1 MTLIAD
7 KLKDL
12 AGKFKRTSGIDEKKV
27 ENMKKVAEA
36 AKQAGREAKGSK
48 E

>member
-1 MTLIAD
+1 MSAIQD

-12 AGKFKRTSGIDEKKV
+12 ALKFKRTSGIDKRKID
-27 ENMKKVAEA
+27 NMKKVAEA
-36 AKQAGREAKGSK
+36 AKQVSREVKGSK